1 MQRQERVKAP
11 KTQTLIEDILALSTQ
26 CDNGLREKIELLIAS
41 YTTEGTTREQ
51 MLESRVLEEIDK
63 RLEREKVLQN
73 QAKMAAMGEMMDAV
87 AHQWK
92 QPLNALSMYGD
103 LLKMDFEAGDVT
115 LEYVEKFVEDIQEQI
130 THMVSTLSEFRT
142 FFRPDKESGPFGL
155 KRCTQS
161 VLLLVHDEM
170 LRNNIAVSVE
180 EGREIIVSGIENEFK
195 HLLLNLLANAKDAFI
210 ERESSV
216 REIQIR
222 FYKKGGHIY
231 IEVEDSA
238 GGIDP
243 ELFEEIFKPNFT
255 TKRDDKGTG
264 IGLYMSTQI
273 AQKMQGS
280 LTVENGKRG
289 AIFRLELPLP

>member
-1 MQRQERVKAP
+1 MKPP
-11 KTQTLIEDILALSTQ
+11 KTQTLIDDILALSKQ
-26 CDNGLREKIELLIAS
+26 CDNGLREKIELLIES
-41 YTTEGTTREQ
+41 YTTEGSAREHL
-51 MLESRVLEEIDK
+51 LESRVIEEINK

-170 LRNNIAVSVE
+170 LRNNIAVTVE
-180 EGREIIVSGIENEFK
+180 EGREIIVTGIENEFK

-210 ERESSV
+210 ERESQA
-216 REIQIR
+216 REILIR
-222 FYKKGGHIY
+222 FYKKGEHIY

-243 ELFEEIFKPNFT
+243 ELLDEIFKPNFT

-280 LTVENGKRG
+280 LTVENAASG
-289 AIFRLELPLP
+289 ALFRLELPLP

>member
-1 MQRQERVKAP
+1 
-11 KTQTLIEDILALSTQ
+11 
-26 CDNGLREKIELLIAS
+26 LREKIELLIES
-41 YTTEGTTREQ
+41 YTTEGSAREHL
-51 MLESRVLEEIDK
+51 LESRVIEEINK

-170 LRNNIAVSVE
+170 LRNNIAVTVE
-180 EGREIIVSGIENEFK
+180 EGREIIVTGIENEFK

-210 ERESSV
+210 ERESQA
-216 REIQIR
+216 REILIR
-222 FYKKGGHIY
+222 FYKKGEHIY

-243 ELFEEIFKPNFT
+243 ELLDEIFKPNFT

-280 LTVENGKRG
+280 LTVENAASG
-289 AIFRLELPLP
+289 ALFRLELPLP

>member
-1 MQRQERVKAP
+1 MKPP
-11 KTQTLIEDILALSTQ
+11 KTQTLIDDILTLSKQ
-26 CDNGLREKIELLIAS
+26 CDNGLREKIELLIES
-41 YTTEGTTREQ
+41 YTTEGSAREQ
-51 MLESRVLEEIDK
+51 MLESRVIEEINK

-115 LEYVEKFVEDIQEQI
+115 LEYIEKFVEDIQEQI

-170 LRNNIAVSVE
+170 LRNNIAVTVE
-180 EGREIIVSGIENEFK
+180 EGREVIVSGIENEFK

-210 ERESSV
+210 ERESQA
-216 REIQIR
+216 REILIR
-222 FYKKGGHIY
+222 FYKKGAHIY

-243 ELFEEIFKPNFT
+243 ELLDEIFKPNFT

-280 LTVENGKRG
+280 LTVENAARG
-289 AIFRLELPLP
+289 ALFRLELPLP

>member
-1 MQRQERVKAP
+1 MKPP
-11 KTQTLIEDILALSTQ
+11 KTQTLIDDILTLSRQ
-26 CDNGLREKIELLIAS
+26 CDNGLREKIELLIES
-41 YTTEGTTREQ
+41 YTTEGSAREH
-51 MLESRVLEEIDK
+51 MLESRVIEEINK

-170 LRNNIAVSVE
+170 LRNNIAVTVE
-180 EGREIIVSGIENEFK
+180 EGREVIVSGIENEFK

-210 ERESSV
+210 ERESQA
-216 REIQIR
+216 REIHIR
-222 FYKKGGHIY
+222 FYKKGAHIY

-243 ELFEEIFKPNFT
+243 ELLDEIFKPNFT

-280 LTVENGKRG
+280 LTVENTGRG
-289 AIFRLELPLP
+289 ALFRLELPLP

>member
-1 MQRQERVKAP
+1 VKP
-11 KTQTLIEDILALSTQ
+11 QKNQNLIDDILTLSQQ
-26 CDNGLREKIELLIAS
+26 CDNGLREKIELLIESCAI
-41 YTTEGTTREQ
+41 EGSEREQ
-51 MLESRVLEEIDK
+51 LLEQRVIEEINK

-115 LEYVEKFVEDIQEQI
+115 LDYIEQFVDDIQEQI

-155 KRCTQS
+155 KRCSQS

-170 LRNNIAVSVE
+170 LRNNITVTVE
-180 EGREIIVSGIENEFK
+180 EGREIIVDGVENEFK
-195 HLLLNLLANAKDAFI
+195 HLLLNLLSNAKDAFI
-210 ERESSV
+210 EKESSD
-216 REIQIR
+216 RRIFIR
-222 FYKKGGHIY
+222 FYKKDSRIF
-231 IEVEDSA
+231 IEVEDTA
-238 GGIDP
+238 GGIAP
-243 ELFEEIFKPNFT
+243 ELLDDIFKPNFT
-255 TKRDDKGTG
+255 TKANGKGTG

-273 AQKMQGS
+273 AQKMQGT
-280 LTVENGKRG
+280 LTVRNAERG
-289 AIFRLELPLP
+289 ALFRLELPLA